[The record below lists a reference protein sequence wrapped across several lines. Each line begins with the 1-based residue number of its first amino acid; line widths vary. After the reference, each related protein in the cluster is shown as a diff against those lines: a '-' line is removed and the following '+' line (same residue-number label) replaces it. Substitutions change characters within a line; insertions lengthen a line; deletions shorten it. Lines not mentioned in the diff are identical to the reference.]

1 LQGLAS
7 ALVGFNLGV
16 EAGQL
21 LVVALLLPLILWL
34 QQFSWE
40 RRLVKLSS
48 SAILAVGL
56 ALLAERALI
65 GV

>member
-1 LQGLAS
+1 M
-7 ALVGFNLGV
+7 
-16 EAGQL
+16 

-34 QQFSWE
+34 QRFSWE
-40 RRLVKLSS
+40 PRLAKLSS

-56 ALLAERALI
+56 VLLAERALI